1 MPPVANP
8 NPDRAR
14 RGASVVST
22 IEAKD
27 EVVAEPLLPVGAPAA
42 APIVPAASASAAERN
57 WSVYGQIQTAAK
69 SRMAHK
75 TADKL
80 VYCHEAMHVQLRM
93 QDAGW
98 SPDVERHESDEES
111 DDSATERD
119 ADERTAGNLSES
131 AILRLMV

>member
-1 MPPVANP
+1 MVDTLGEGFGYACICVFLSLKQIHT
-8 NPDRAR
+8 RYTAR
-14 RGASVVST
+14 YTGRNN
-22 IEAKD
+22 
-27 EVVAEPLLPVGAPAA
+27 LLFGVRYP
-42 APIVPAASASAAERN
+42 
-57 WSVYGQIQTAAK
+57 
-69 SRMAHK
+69 AHK

-98 SPDVERHESDEES
+98 SSDVERHESDEES

-119 ADERTAGNLSES
+119 ADERAAGNLSES